1 MKKPSLLLLC
11 MIACTVMLLGCSSEK
26 ESEIE
31 KKHLAEETKTISLV
45 DIEGRKITLTKKG
58 GTNR

>member
-1 MKKPSLLLLC
+1 
-11 MIACTVMLLGCSSEK
+11 MLLGCSSEK

-45 DIEGRKITLTKKG
+45 DIEGRKI
-58 GTNR
+58 R